1 MATAIEICNIAL
13 SHLGDTATV
22 TSIDPPE
29 GSAQAEHC
37 ARFYPI
43 ARDAVLQAHT
53 WNFATRRA
61 DLVLTVNVNDQWAYV
76 YALPNLMLQAIAVLP
91 PEADNDYSI
100 PSSKSYDALINGT
113 TLLNTTGAYA
123 PQPYAI
129 ETLADGTRVI
139 CTNQED
145 AVLRYTT
152 YVTDTVV
159 FPPMFV
165 LALTWLL
172 ASMLAGPIIKGD
184 VGAAEA
190 KRCYQMFAAHLSTAI
205 YNDSSQRK
213 TELSHI
219 VPWLAG
225 R

>member
-43 ARDAVLQAHT
+43 ARDAVLQAHP
-53 WNFATRRA
+53 WSFATRRA
-61 DLVLTVNVNDQWAYV
+61 ALVLTANVNDQWAYV
-76 YALPNLMLQAIAVLP
+76 YALPNLMMQAIAVIP
-91 PEADNDYSI
+91 PNADNDYNI
-100 PSSKSYDALINGT
+100 PASEGYDALINGT

-145 AVLRYTT
+145 AVLRYTV
-152 YVTDTVV
+152 YVTDTVI
-159 FPPMFV
+159 FPPLFV
-165 LALTWLL
+165 MALTWLL

-190 KRCYQMFAAHLSTAI
+190 KRCYQMFHVHHESAKSH
-205 YNDSSQRK
+205 DSRQRK
-213 TELSHI
+213 TGMNHFVDWIS
-219 VPWLAG
+219 G